1 MKKKFLLFILLLEG
15 VAFSNVYAGQQQE
28 IPMQIINTGALGGGH
43 TYAPPRPWY
52 ITQDEYTLTLPA
64 FEDDYILELRDE
76 DDEVVYTTFLPSGT
90 TQVILP
96 STLSGSFE
104 IRLVGDTYY
113 YRGYLEL

>member
-1 MKKKFLLFILLLEG
+1 MKKKFLLFLMLLG
-15 VAFSNVYAGQQQE
+15 GAFFSNVFAGQQQE
-28 IPMQIINTGALGGGH
+28 IPMQIINNGAASQGP

-52 ITQDEYTLTLPA
+52 ILQDDYTLTLPA
-64 FEDDYILELRDE
+64 FEDDYTFELRDQ

-90 TQVILP
+90 TQIILP

-113 YRGYLEL
+113 YRGYIVL

>member
-1 MKKKFLLFILLLEG
+1 MKKFLF
-15 VAFSNVYAGQQQE
+15 VAFFLLGGAIISTAFAGRQN
-28 IPMQIINTGALGGGH
+28 IPMQIINTGALGGGQ

-52 ITQDEYTLTLPA
+52 IIQDDYTLTLPA
-64 FEDDYILELRDE
+64 FEDDYIFELLDE
-76 DDEVVYTTFLPSGT
+76 DGDVVYSTFLPSGT

-113 YRGYLEL
+113 YRGYILL

>member
-15 VAFSNVYAGQQQE
+15 VLFSNVYAGQQQE

-52 ITQDEYTLTLPA
+52 IVQDDYVLTLPA
-64 FEDDYILELRDE
+64 LADDYTFELRDE
-76 DDEVVYTTFLPSGT
+76 EDEVVYTTFLPSGS
-90 TQVILP
+90 TQIILP

-113 YRGYLEL
+113 YRGYVKL